1 MDVFG
6 GRLRYRGSNVGCVLR
21 FRRSEAFARVPL
33 LMGAGFTL
41 TFGVF
46 QSYYEQHER
55 FIRNKNIAVIGT
67 VMIVCLLSTS
77 DMVHRRYKFND

>member
-1 MDVFG
+1 
-6 GRLRYRGSNVGCVLR
+6 
-21 FRRSEAFARVPL
+21 
-33 LMGAGFTL
+33 MGAGFTL

-55 FIRNKNIAVIGT
+55 FNRNKNIAVIGT